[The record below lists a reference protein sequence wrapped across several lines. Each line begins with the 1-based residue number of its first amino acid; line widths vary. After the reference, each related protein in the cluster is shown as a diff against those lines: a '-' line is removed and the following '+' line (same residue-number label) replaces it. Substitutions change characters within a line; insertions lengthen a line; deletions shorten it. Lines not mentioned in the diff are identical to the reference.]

1 MQVKNNFI
9 RVLYNNVMLFVNE
22 NLCNPPLQSGV
33 EKMMSIEKMVGSLVI
48 GWGLL
53 WLVL

>member
-1 MQVKNNFI
+1 MQGKIIII

-22 NLCNPPLQSGV
+22 NLWNPPLQSGV
-33 EKMMSIEKMVGSLVI
+33 EKMMYIEKMVGSMVI